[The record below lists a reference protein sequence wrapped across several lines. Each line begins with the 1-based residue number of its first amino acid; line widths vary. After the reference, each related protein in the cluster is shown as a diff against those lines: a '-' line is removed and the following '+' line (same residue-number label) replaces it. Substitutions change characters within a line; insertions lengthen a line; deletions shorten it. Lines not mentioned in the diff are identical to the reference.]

1 MFDMCNVDL
10 RPVITSSLGPGDS
23 FQLLQRRSILATF
36 SSFLELQTPQC
47 VLISSLDIYLP
58 SPPVRCVLSCF
69 LSGSK
74 QKFKWFEFF
83 NKNQIAVLLSLHM
96 LWETRER
103 DLWCVSLYKTMLFR
117 IDTAVA
123 GLVLK
128 SKDSNLSLI
137 LHLRYKHWKIL
148 GLFHYLFW
156 NYF

>member
-1 MFDMCNVDL
+1 MSHTLNLIVLLLSCQTIHCFHRNLSYEYNMFDMCNVDL

-23 FQLLQRRSILATF
+23 FQLLQCRSILATF
-36 SSFLELQTPQC
+36 SSFLELQTPHC

-96 LWETRER
+96 L
-103 DLWCVSLYKTMLFR
+103 
-117 IDTAVA
+117 
-123 GLVLK
+123 
-128 SKDSNLSLI
+128 
-137 LHLRYKHWKIL
+137 
-148 GLFHYLFW
+148 
-156 NYF
+156 